1 MVGWGHYR
9 CWLRCQAVLSCLLR
23 TSFSSVLSGLSAMHL
38 VLRPSRLLRSQAR
51 VTATVLFGLLGPRA
65 AAAQRST
72 LDFDRAWRFHLG
84 DVPGAQGAD
93 FDDAGWRRLDLP
105 DDWSIEGDVSDTNPA
120 GANGGALPGGVGW
133 YRKTFSVAE
142 RDTGRLVFAEFDG
155 VYRNSEVWI
164 NGHYLGKRPYG
175 YSSFRY
181 ELTPNLR
188 YRPATNVIAV
198 RVDNSQQPNSRWY
211 SGSGIY
217 RHVRLVTT
225 DPVHVHQWGTYV
237 TTPEVTAASAPVTM
251 RTTIRNATQVDQP
264 ITLRT
269 ILYDA
274 GGKQV
279 ATAVSEARVPRDSIT
294 EIAQHL
300 VIRSPTLWS
309 VERPYL
315 YRAVSRVRCGNR
327 LCDTYTT
334 PFGVRSFV
342 FRADSGFFLNGRP
355 VKIRGVCLHHDLGAL
370 GAAVNTRAIERQL
383 QIMRAM
389 GVNALRTSHNPP
401 APELLDLTDRMGF
414 IVMDE
419 AFDMWKKEKTPYDY
433 HLDWDAWHVRDLS
446 DMVLRDRNH
455 ASVFIWS
462 IGNEVMEQ
470 WNNGDSTAAP
480 IARELAGIVRALDP
494 TRPITQAAN
503 NGSPQNPVFHAGA
516 LDLLGHNYHHEVWA
530 DFPAQ
535 YPGAKFI
542 ITEAMSA
549 LNSRGVYQQPSDSV
563 AVYYT
568 PYEKNRGPQPPKNG
582 RLSSYDNSRAFWGSL
597 HEESLRLFERYPF
610 LSGIFVWQGIDYL
623 GEPTPYEWPARSSYF
638 GVVDLA
644 GFPKDQFYLYQSV
657 WAPADRPML
666 HLLPH
671 WNWAAGDTVD
681 VWAYTNAEQV
691 ELYLNGA
698 FLGVRRK
705 EGNVGHLMWRVA
717 YRPGTLRA
725 VARSAGLVT
734 TSAVVRTTG
743 NPTRIALTPDRAR
756 IRADGED
763 LSFVTVT
770 VRDRQGRAVPTAEP
784 LIRFRVSGG
793 ARIVGVDNG
802 DQISHTS
809 FQAKQAR
816 LFNGKALVIIRA
828 GTKPGTVTLT
838 AEGQG
843 LTPSAVPIQLR

>member
-1 MVGWGHYR
+1 VV
-9 CWLRCQAVLSCLLR
+9 AVLLL
-23 TSFSSVLSGLSAMHL
+23 L
-38 VLRPSRLLRSQAR
+38 V
-51 VTATVLFGLLGPRA
+51 
-65 AAAQRST
+65 AQRQT
-72 LDFDRAWRFHLG
+72 QTFDRDWRFHLG
-84 DVPGAQGAD
+84 DVPGAEQPA
-93 FDDAGWRRLDLP
+93 FDDSKWRRLEIP
-105 DDWSIEGDVSDTNPA
+105 HDWSIEGAFSEQNPA
-120 GANGGALPGGVGW
+120 GVAGGALPGGVGW
-133 YRKTFSVAE
+133 YRKTFTVPAADSGKV
-142 RDTGRLVFAEFDG
+142 VFVEFDG

-164 NGHYLGKRPYG
+164 NGSSLGKRPYG

-181 ELTPNLR
+181 ELTPHLR
-188 YRPATNVIAV
+188 YRARNVIAV

-225 DPVHVHQWGTYV
+225 NPVHVDQWGTYITTPVVTGESAQVTIRTSIRNERRREQPAALV
-237 TTPEVTAASAPVTM
+237 TTV
-251 RTTIRNATQVDQP
+251 
-264 ITLRT
+264 
-269 ILYDA
+269 YDS
-274 GGKQV
+274 GGKVV
-279 ATAVSEARVPRDSIT
+279 AVEVMKGGLALADST
-294 EIAQHL
+294 EIVDSL
-300 VIRSPTLWS
+300 TIPRPTLWS
-309 VERPYL
+309 PERPYL
-315 YRAVSRVRCGNR
+315 YRAVSSVYC
-327 LCDTYTT
+327 LPKTVPCDEYTT
-334 PFGVRSFV
+334 QFGVRSFV
-342 FRADSGFFLNGRP
+342 FRADSGFFLNGRH

-383 QIMRAM
+383 EIMRAM
-389 GVNALRTSHNPP
+389 GANAIRTSHNPP

-455 ASVFIWS
+455 PSVFIWS

-516 LDLLGHNYHHEVWA
+516 LDLLGHNYHHEVWK
-530 DFPAQ
+530 DFPTQ

-549 LNSRGVYQQPSDSV
+549 LNSRGVYGQPSDSV
-563 AVYYT
+563 AIYYT
-568 PYEKNRGPQPPKNG
+568 PYEKNRGPQPPTNG

-638 GVVDLA
+638 GAVDLA
-644 GFPKDQFYLYQSV
+644 GFPKDPFYLYQSV
-657 WAPADRPML
+657 WTEQPML

-671 WNWAAGDTVD
+671 WNWTRGDTID

-705 EGNVGHLMWRVA
+705 TEPVSHLMWRVA
-717 YRPGTLRA
+717 YKPGTLRA
-725 VARSAGLVT
+725 VARQNGIVT
-734 TSAVVRTTG
+734 TTAVVRTTG
-743 NPTRIALTPDRAR
+743 VPARVALAADRAR

-763 LSFVTVT
+763 LSFVTIT
-770 VRDRQGRAVPTAEP
+770 VRDRRGLAVPTAQP
-784 LIRFRVSGG
+784 LVRLRISGG

-802 DQISHTS
+802 DEISHTS
-809 FQAKQAR
+809 FQAHQVR
-816 LFNGKALVIIRA
+816 LFNGKAVVMVRA
-828 GTKPGTVTLT
+828 GRKAGTATLT
-838 AEGQG
+838 AEGRG
-843 LTPSAVPIQLR
+843 LAPATVRIELR